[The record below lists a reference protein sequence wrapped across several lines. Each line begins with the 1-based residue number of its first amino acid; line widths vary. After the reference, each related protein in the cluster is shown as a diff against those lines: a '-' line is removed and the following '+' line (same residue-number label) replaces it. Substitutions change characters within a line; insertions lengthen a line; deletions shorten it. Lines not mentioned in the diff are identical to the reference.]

1 MKVLRAMTA
10 GDDGRPGVWEN
21 PARALGVRTR
31 GRRPDIVVAASG
43 FVLPETGGMSVSPPP
58 PENLPEHRR
67 PDEYGGIGKDPVWE
81 LDTDYLPPELAYR
94 PDPKD
99 PDRHGFI
106 EPAVPM
112 RLDDYETFLRMTRR
126 LWRPFGSQGE
136 SFDNL

>member
-1 MKVLRAMTA
+1 MRVLRAMKADEDGKPKIDNTA
-10 GDDGRPGVWEN
+10 RT
-21 PARALGVRTR
+21 LGVRIG

-67 PDEYGGIGKDPVWE
+67 PDEYGGIGRDPVWE
-81 LDTDYLPPELAYR
+81 LNIDYLPPELVYR

-99 PDRHGFI
+99 PYRHGFV

-112 RLDDYETFLRMTRR
+112 HLDEYEKFLRMTQT
-126 LWRPFGSQGE
+126 LWRPFRPE
-136 SFDNL
+136 RDAFNNL

>member
-1 MKVLRAMTA
+1 MRVLRAMKADEDGKPEIDNTA
-10 GDDGRPGVWEN
+10 RT
-21 PARALGVRTR
+21 LGVRIG

-67 PDEYGGIGKDPVWE
+67 PDEYGGIGRDPVWE
-81 LDTDYLPPELAYR
+81 LNIDYLPPELAYR

-112 RLDDYETFLRMTRR
+112 HVDEYEALLRMTQTQ
-126 LWRPFGSQGE
+126 WQPFRPEGDVFN
-136 SFDNL
+136 NL